1 MNHTNAN
8 NGNKIRVS
16 VRIENKERYVM
27 HLDKS
32 QITQPFEFVR
42 YVCATFAL
50 QFKHTYVLLLE
61 PDMQVRDIGQIG
73 HNDKLRIV
81 QKPMLDV
88 IRAEMERLR
97 KIAMGDK
104 MKLDEASRRRI
115 QMSTFGQQ
123 QGYRNNPYSNKNGY
137 SNHVYRDARF
147 MIAVRKPIK
156 LAEKVDYDDI
166 KNNMVQVMTPDIEDF
181 ASKIVD
187 ASNKKE
193 LCQTA
198 KILAMTKGFRL
209 VVPYA
214 KQESRI
220 TLM

>member
-1 MNHTNAN
+1 MGAGELEIMAGTQVGAADVTVSAESLTLEEAIAN
-8 NGNKIRVS
+8 LRSEDASLRYYAAWWVGRFRVDLPE
-16 VRIENKERYVM
+16 V
-27 HLDKS
+27 
-32 QITQPFEFVR
+32 
-42 YVCATFAL
+42 
-50 QFKHTYVLLLE
+50 
-61 PDMQVRDIGQIG
+61 
-73 HNDKLRIV
+73 
-81 QKPMLDV
+81 
-88 IRAEMERLR
+88 
-97 KIAMGDK
+97 
-104 MKLDEASRRRI
+104 I
-115 QMSTFGQQ
+115 QMSSFGQQ
-123 QGYRNNPYSNKNGY
+123 KGYRNNPYSNKNGY
-137 SNHVYRDARF
+137 SNQVYRDARF